1 MKKEK
6 VLKTALWAMILIYG
20 AACVFLFYKQTFH
33 VEGLPYESD
42 LPYHISMAVDDHW
55 LYSLT
60 GILYQA
66 FFLTPFGNFLTAL
79 FLGAVAVATIYVT
92 YLVLLEIGK
101 KSRFSGISE
110 ALLLFMA
117 FLCNVA
123 MPFYLKWAYY
133 RRYIGYQS
141 ASVWHNSTYQC
152 MKLFGILAFLFYL
165 RMEEKYRDG
174 LKVKEWVLMAVLF
187 ALTAAVKP
195 SFLMVFAPIMAI
207 YLLVDLFYKVKF
219 GKIFLFGLTVIPS
232 LLVILWQNMVL
243 FGEDTG
249 NGIIIAY
256 AHNMSLHGT
265 HPKVSLILSVA
276 FPVFVLLFLWKELWK
291 DKWYLFAWLVWGNG
305 LLQYMFLA
313 EEGVRARDGN
323 FTWGYSFSIFLIL
336 IVSVIKVLQVAKKPK
351 GIFINSGIR
360 YGFLLCGGAILA
372 YQCYCGLYFFVEL
385 CKGVTYWM

>member
-1 MKKEK
+1 MKKERAI
-6 VLKTALWAMILIYG
+6 KTALWAMIFIYG
-20 AACVFLFYKQTFH
+20 VICVFLFYKQTFH
-33 VEGLPYESD
+33 VEGMPYESD

-60 GILYQA
+60 GILYQV
-66 FFLTPFGNFLTAL
+66 FFLTPFGNLLTAL
-79 FLGAVAVATIYVT
+79 FLGGVAVATIYVT

-101 KSRFSGISE
+101 KSKLSGVSE
-110 ALLLFMA
+110 ALLLFTA

-141 ASVWHNSTYQC
+141 ASIWHNSTYQC

-174 LKVKEWVLMAVLF
+174 LKVKEWFLMAVLF

-207 YLLVDLFYKVKF
+207 YLLVDLFRKVKF

-276 FPVFVLLFLWKELWK
+276 FPLFVLAFTWRDLFK

-313 EEGVRARDGN
+313 EEGARARDGN
-323 FTWGYSFSIFLIL
+323 FTWGYSFGIFLIL
-336 IVSVIKVLQVAKKPK
+336 IFSVIKVLQVAKRPK
-351 GIFINSGIR
+351 GIFINPGIR
-360 YGFLLCGGAILA
+360 IGFLLCAGAVLA
-372 YQCYCGLYFFVEL
+372 YQCYCGLYFFSEL